1 MEVNPVIV
9 NETERRK
16 VDARAVMTAT
26 DSQMGH
32 DPVGAMMAKYDKDHN
47 GTFDVHECAA
57 GTARAA
63 RLRPELPA
71 PRRAR
76 ADAGPSP
83 LTPRRVRAIVSD
95 VLKEKKAKKTY
106 KGAAIGLFA
115 LLGIALA
122 AIFGVS
128 FAAGEAI
135 KENHITNAEMKDLN
149 GKTVKVDTTAPPIG
163 SLWDIATLDTLG
175 FINLKWAHL
184 YVNQDGKW
192 LETAVKLNGA
202 TMIKTSADVV
212 LLKTEASDLTIDAA
226 AKTCSI
232 TMDGVAHT
240 CAPEAPSGGRRLA
253 GGIGALG

>member
-9 NETERRK
+9 NENERRK
-16 VDARAVMTAT
+16 SVGVIMTAT
-26 DSQMGH
+26 GTEKGS
-32 DPVGAMMAKYDKDHN
+32 DPVSAMMEKYDKDHN
-47 GTFDVHECAA
+47 GTFDVNECAA
-57 GTARAA
+57 GTATRA
-63 RLRPELPA
+63 RPELP
-71 PRRAR
+71 PPQRAR

-83 LTPRRVRAIVSD
+83 LIPRRVRAIVSD

-149 GKTVKVDTTAPPIG
+149 GKTVKVDTVAPPIG
-163 SLWDIATLDTLG
+163 PLWEIAALDTLG
-175 FINLKWAHL
+175 FVNLKWAHL

-240 CAPEAPSGGRRLA
+240 CAPEAPSGGRRLS
-253 GGIGALG
+253 GGFGMG

>member
-1 MEVNPVIV
+1 
-9 NETERRK
+9 
-16 VDARAVMTAT
+16 
-26 DSQMGH
+26 MG
-32 DPVGAMMAKYDKDHN
+32 
-47 GTFDVHECAA
+47 
-57 GTARAA
+57 
-63 RLRPELPA
+63 
-71 PRRAR
+71 
-76 ADAGPSP
+76 
-83 LTPRRVRAIVSD
+83 D

-106 KGAAIGLFA
+106 KGAVIGLFV
-115 LLGIALA
+115 LLGVALA

-135 KENHITNAEMKDLN
+135 KESRVTNAGLKDLN

-163 SLWDIATLDTLG
+163 SLWDIAALDTLG
-175 FINLKWAHL
+175 LVNLKWAHL

-192 LETAVKLNGA
+192 LETAGKLNGA
-202 TMIKTSADVV
+202 TVIKTSADVV

-240 CAPEAPSGGRRLA
+240 CAPEAPGGGRRLA

>member
-1 MEVNPVIV
+1 
-9 NETERRK
+9 
-16 VDARAVMTAT
+16 
-26 DSQMGH
+26 MG
-32 DPVGAMMAKYDKDHN
+32 
-47 GTFDVHECAA
+47 
-57 GTARAA
+57 
-63 RLRPELPA
+63 
-71 PRRAR
+71 
-76 ADAGPSP
+76 
-83 LTPRRVRAIVSD
+83 D

-232 TMDGVAHT
+232 TMDGVTHT
-240 CAPEAPSGGRRLA
+240 CAPEAPGGGRRLLA
-253 GGIGALG
+253 GGVGAWG

>member
-9 NETERRK
+9 NESERRK
-16 VDARAVMTAT
+16 VDARAVMTPT

-32 DPVGAMMAKYDKDHN
+32 DPVGAMMAKYDKDKN
-47 GTFDVHECAA
+47 GTFDVHE
-57 GTARAA
+57 
-63 RLRPELPA
+63 
-71 PRRAR
+71 
-76 ADAGPSP
+76 
-83 LTPRRVRAIVSD
+83 VRAIVSD

-240 CAPEAPSGGRRLA
+240 CAPEAPSGGRRLS
-253 GGIGALG
+253 GGFGMG